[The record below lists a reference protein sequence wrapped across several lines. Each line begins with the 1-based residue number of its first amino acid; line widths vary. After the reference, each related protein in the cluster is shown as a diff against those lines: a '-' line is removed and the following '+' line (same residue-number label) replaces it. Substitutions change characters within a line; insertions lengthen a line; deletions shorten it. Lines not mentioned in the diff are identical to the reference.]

1 MQRLLLVYILV
12 ACSVVTFGQRRLVVV
27 DVETRVPIRG
37 VNVVSSAH
45 RVDTTDWQGFINIP
59 DTCRSLSFSHV
70 KYESRILNLSEVK
83 DTVFLISKL
92 MGLSEVVVLG
102 HSKGEDRLKELK
114 SHLMPSKTDMQ
125 LAAADPSGGVNVFG
139 LLSYVGKKLFG
150 GRKKLSKKE
159 RFKKMLE
166 EY

>member
-12 ACSVVTFGQRRLVVV
+12 ACSAVAFGQRRLVVV

-92 MGLSEVVVLG
+92 MGLSEVVVLV
-102 HSKGEDRLKELK
+102 KGKNDDKLKELK
-114 SHLMPSKTDMQ
+114 NSLRLDPVEAQ
-125 LAAADPSGGVNVFG
+125 LLAADPSQGVNVG
-139 LLSYVGKKLFG
+139 GMIKWIAQKLFKR
-150 GRKKLSKKE
+150 RKETKKE
-159 RFKKMLE
+159 RFKRMLE